1 MFYDKQI
8 KYLDMYEKGEKVQ
21 NAGFVRLEARGDNV
35 NIQIRAEKLRHTDV
49 GTVQLW
55 LLGKDKE
62 AVLGELLLDKGRG
75 VQEFTDLSLK
85 DIAGGISY
93 EELYELNLKLPG
105 ERLLRCT
112 VKEKETAQEQK
123 RVMDEVIS
131 EAIMFQNPTQEPG
144 SMSENMPPLVPWP
157 EYEPEPES
165 SLEKAVP
172 KEAWPEETTE
182 SENASEESKYQD
194 FWQEYNSE
202 RKSSSVGMSTLVPQ
216 YTLEPE
222 DTPVSEPKRV
232 REPERRPEQMPPAM
246 SEAKGVWE
254 PERRPEQMP
263 PEMSEA
269 KGVWEPERRP
279 EQIPPMMPESKNLW
293 EPAPV
298 LRPIPSAPIQER
310 LAATTKWQQLS
321 NIYPHIRPFQDGRD
335 YLKIKPEDFVV
346 LAKKYYPLTTNSFL
360 KHGYYNYE
368 HLILTREI
376 RKDGERFYIG
386 VPGNFYEKEKQV
398 AVLFGFE
405 SFEGKEEPASNG
417 DFGYY
422 MISVEI

>member
-254 PERRPEQMP
+254 PERRPEQ
-263 PEMSEA
+263 
-269 KGVWEPERRP
+269 
-279 EQIPPMMPESKNLW
+279 IPPMMPESKNLW